1 MATYT
6 LQEASIQLPDIF
18 KDRTM
23 NLFTLS
29 ENNASEFTFVVSR
42 ASAVHD
48 DTVQKVAARIINEM
62 SVTVPAF
69 VSVTSQLIEIDNL
82 PAVELFYHFE
92 NDGVEIWQKQSIVL
106 LDDDA
111 GGKKIVCYIGTCPG
125 RFNAYYTKQYHEI
138 INSIKFNFC
147 DSDSDS
153 DSDHEPVPVAADAS
167 GIFFSFDNDN
177 KVLTAHET
185 VTLLYQ
191 NVDLKRALNGSYL
204 FFDSAGS
211 PLHIAA
217 LNNEEPLRYALWT
230 SPHRKNSSVRDILGM
245 AKSFEGPADLA
256 SEQQILTFLQRHKDV

>member
-48 DTVQKVAARIINEM
+48 DTVQKVAARIIDEM
-62 SVTVPAF
+62 RVTVPAF
-69 VSVTSQLIEIDNL
+69 VNVTSQLIEIDNL

-92 NDGVEIWQKQSIVL
+92 NDGIEIWQKQSIVL
-106 LDDDA
+106 LDDEA

-125 RFNAYYTKQYHEI
+125 RFSDYYAKQYQEI
-138 INSIKFNFC
+138 IGSIKFNSLKY
-147 DSDSDS
+147 DD
-153 DSDHEPVPVAADAS
+153 EPVPVAADSA
-167 GIFFSFDNDN
+167 GIFFSLDNDT

-230 SPHRKNSSVRDILGM
+230 SPHRKKSSLRDILGM
-245 AKSFEGPADLA
+245 AKAFKGPAGLA
-256 SEQQILTFLQRHKDV
+256 SEQKILAFLQRHKDV

>member
-6 LQEASIQLPDIF
+6 LQEASIVLPDIF

-42 ASAVHD
+42 ASAFYD

-92 NDGVEIWQKQSIVL
+92 NDGAEIWQKQSIVL

-125 RFNAYYTKQYHEI
+125 RFNDYYTKQYQEI
-138 INSIKFNFC
+138 INSIKFNSC
-147 DSDSDS
+147 DS

-167 GIFFSFDNDN
+167 GVFFSFDNDN

-230 SPHRKNSSVRDILGM
+230 SPHRKSSSLKHILGA
-245 AKSFEGPADLA
+245 AKAFEGPADLA
-256 SEQQILTFLQRHKDV
+256 SEQHILAFLQRHEDV

>member
-125 RFNAYYTKQYHEI
+125 RFNDYYAKQYQEI
-138 INSIKFNFC
+138 IGSIKFNSR
-147 DSDSDS
+147 DSE
-153 DSDHEPVPVAADAS
+153 HEPVPVAADAS
-167 GIFFSFDNDN
+167 GIFFSFDNDI
-177 KVLTAHET
+177 KVLAAHET

-204 FFDSAGS
+204 FFDSAGN

-230 SPHRKNSSVRDILGM
+230 SPHRKNSSVRDVLGM
-245 AKSFEGPADLA
+245 AKAFKGPADLA
-256 SEQQILTFLQRHKDV
+256 SEQQILAFLQRHEDV

>member
-1 MATYT
+1 MTTYT
-6 LQEASIQLPDIF
+6 LQEASIELPDVF

-42 ASAVHD
+42 ASAFHD
-48 DTVQKVAARIINEM
+48 DTVQKVAARIMNEM

-69 VSVTSQLIEIDNL
+69 VSVTSQLVQIDNL
-82 PAVELFYHFE
+82 PAAELFYHFE
-92 NDGVEIWQKQSIVL
+92 NDGIEIWQKQSIVL

-125 RFNAYYTKQYHEI
+125 AFNDYYDRQYQNI
-138 INSIKFNFC
+138 ISSVKFNSL
-147 DSDSDS
+147 DSL
-153 DSDHEPVPVAADAS
+153 HEPEPIAADAS
-167 GIFFSFDNDN
+167 GIFFSFDNDT

-191 NVDLKRALNGSYL
+191 NVELKRALNGSYL

-211 PLHIAA
+211 PLRIAA

-230 SPHRKNSSVRDILGM
+230 APDRKTASLRNILGM
-245 AKSFEGPADLA
+245 AKVFKGPAELS
-256 SEQQILTFLQRHKDV
+256 SEQQILAFLQRQGDV

>member
-48 DTVQKVAARIINEM
+48 DTVQKVAARIIDEM

-69 VSVTSQLIEIDNL
+69 VNVTSQLIEIDNL

-92 NDGVEIWQKQSIVL
+92 NDGIEIWQKQSIVL
-106 LDDDA
+106 LDDEA

-125 RFNAYYTKQYHEI
+125 RFSDYYAKQYQEI
-138 INSIKFNFC
+138 IGSIKFNSLKY
-147 DSDSDS
+147 DD
-153 DSDHEPVPVAADAS
+153 EPVPVAADS
-167 GIFFSFDNDN
+167 TGIFFSLDNDT

-230 SPHRKNSSVRDILGM
+230 SPHRKKSSLRDILGM
-245 AKSFEGPADLA
+245 AKAFKGPAGLA
-256 SEQQILTFLQRHKDV
+256 SEQQILAFLQRHKDV

>member
-48 DTVQKVAARIINEM
+48 DTVQKVAARIIDEM

-69 VSVTSQLIEIDNL
+69 VNVTSQLIEIDNL

-92 NDGVEIWQKQSIVL
+92 NDGIEIWQKQSIVL
-106 LDDDA
+106 LDDEA

-125 RFNAYYTKQYHEI
+125 RFSDYYAKQYQEI
-138 INSIKFNFC
+138 IGSIKFNSLKN
-147 DSDSDS
+147 DD
-153 DSDHEPVPVAADAS
+153 EPVPVAADSA
-167 GIFFSFDNDN
+167 GIFFSLDNDT

-230 SPHRKNSSVRDILGM
+230 SLHRKKSSLRDILGM
-245 AKSFEGPADLA
+245 AKAFKGPAGLA
-256 SEQQILTFLQRHKDV
+256 SEQQILAFLQRHKDV

>member
-48 DTVQKVAARIINEM
+48 DTVKKVAARIINEM

-69 VSVTSQLIEIDNL
+69 VNVTSQLIEIDNL

-106 LDDDA
+106 LDDET

-125 RFNAYYTKQYHEI
+125 RFSDYYSKQYQEI
-138 INSIKFNFC
+138 IGSIKFNSLKC
-147 DSDSDS
+147 DA
-153 DSDHEPVPVAADAS
+153 EPVPIAADS
-167 GIFFSFDNDN
+167 PGIFFSLDNDT

-217 LNNEEPLRYALWT
+217 LKNEEPLRYALWT
-230 SPHRKNSSVRDILGM
+230 SPYRKSSSLRDILGM
-245 AKSFEGPADLA
+245 AKAFKGPANLA
-256 SEQQILTFLQRHKDV
+256 SEQQILAFLQRHKDV

>member
-6 LQEASIQLPDIF
+6 LQEASIELPDIF

-42 ASAVHD
+42 ASAFHD

-69 VSVTSQLIEIDNL
+69 VNVTSQLIEIDNL

-92 NDGVEIWQKQSIVL
+92 NDGAEIWQKQSIVL
-106 LDDDA
+106 FDDDA

-125 RFNAYYTKQYHEI
+125 RFNDYYTKQYHEI
-138 INSIKFNFC
+138 INSIKFN
-147 DSDSDS
+147 SR

-167 GIFFSFDNDN
+167 GIFFSFDNDT

-191 NVDLKRALNGSYL
+191 NVDLKRALNGNYL
-204 FFDSAGS
+204 FFDSAGR

-230 SPHRKNSSVRDILGM
+230 SPHRKNSSLRDVLGM
-245 AKSFEGPADLA
+245 AKAFKGPAELS
-256 SEQQILTFLQRHKDV
+256 SEQQILAFLQRHKDV